1 MKPVTFIVERSKE
14 RVVCEDT
21 RDVRVIDGIEYLTV
35 HREDNSRPF
44 LMRRDSLKKIE
55 RKSINF

>member
-14 RVVCEDT
+14 RVICEDT
-21 RDVRVIDGIEYLTV
+21 RDVRVIDGVEYLTV
-35 HREDNSRPF
+35 HREDSHRSF